1 MKRPTLAVMPYR
13 HSKTHRYYLNL
24 RPFGQGRKFFKTRA
38 EAEAERL
45 RQVTALERHGREAVA
60 LPQRDLSDFITAR
73 NKLAEHGKTINDATE
88 FYLDHLE
95 RVRRCKTSVAELV
108 AELLEAKRKD
118 GRSKIYL
125 ADLRNRLMV
134 FARDFGAR
142 PVAAVTPRDI
152 SEWLRN
158 VNGSPKTR
166 ANFRQNIS
174 VLFGYATDEG
184 MIDSNIV
191 LRVKK
196 PKLVDKAPEIFS
208 VDELNALLNASNTVA
223 PDVAPM
229 LAIGAFAGL
238 RESEIKRLH
247 WGEVDL
253 RRGFV
258 EVKAAKAKTAK
269 RRIVRIQPNLAQ
281 WLSPYSGMSGAVVPG
296 NSRKKLDSVRKAAG
310 LERWSQNGLRH
321 SFASYRLAATNDAAT
336 VAAELGHS
344 TAQMLYSTYRE
355 LVIPEEAERYWLISP
370 IPDATNVI
378 PLRPAQATKSNS

>member
-1 MKRPTLAVMPYR
+1 MKRPTLAVIPYR

-38 EAEAERL
+38 EAEAEQL

-134 FARDFGAR
+134 FARDFGAQ

-184 MIDSNIV
+184 MLDSNPV

-196 PKLVDKAPEIFS
+196 PKLVDKAPEIFA
-208 VDELNALLNASNTVA
+208 VDELSALLNAANTVA
-223 PDVAPM
+223 PDVVPM

-247 WGEVDL
+247 WSEVDL

-258 EVKAAKAKTAK
+258 EVTAAKAKTAK

-281 WLSPYSGMSGAVVPG
+281 WLSRYSGMSGALVPG

-310 LERWSQNGLRH
+310 LQRWSQNGLRH

-355 LVIPEEAERYWLISP
+355 LVLPEEAERYWLISP
-370 IPDATNVI
+370 MTSAANVI
-378 PLRPAQATKSNS
+378 PLRQTGGA